1 MLRVSNIKLDINES
15 IDNIKSLLLKKLKI
29 SEKELVSYNIYKESI
44 DARKKGK
51 IDFVYTVDVELKNEK
66 NILKKSR
73 LKDVVEVKQNKYK
86 DIKSGDEKLCNRPVI
101 VGSGPAGLFAS
112 LLLAQRGYNPIRKK
126 QPFF

>member
-1 MLRVSNIKLDINES
+1 MLRVSNIKLDINEN

-66 NILKKSR
+66 T
-73 LKDVVEVKQNKYK
+73 Y
-86 DIKSGDEKLCNRPVI
+86 
-101 VGSGPAGLFAS
+101 
-112 LLLAQRGYNPIRKK
+112 
-126 QPFF
+126 